1 MGLLSQTRFRGQSL
15 NRLDSKGRLRIPA
28 KFLKVLD
35 SHGIAGVIVTATPKH
50 LDAYIPEAWEKLEAK
65 SLSTSEVDPSH
76 RAFMR
81 YYISAAEECEVDKQG
96 RILIPA
102 IMRKKVGIEQEVML
116 AGMLGSF
123 EIWDKDRWETE
134 MQDGADNFDELA
146 KGMAA
151 FGF

>member
-28 KFLKVLD
+28 KFREVLD

-50 LDAYIPEAWEKLEAK
+50 LDAYTPEAWEKFEAK
-65 SLSTSEVDPSH
+65 TLSASEVDPNH

-81 YYISAAEECEVDKQG
+81 YYISAAEECELDKQG
-96 RILIPA
+96 RILIPP

-116 AGMLGSF
+116 AGMVGSF
-123 EIWDKDRWETE
+123 EIWDKERWEIE
-134 MQDGADNFDELA
+134 MQDGASNFDELA